1 METKIKYV
9 IFSAIIKLL
18 RPLVRVLLRNG
29 IPFRTF
35 ADLSKWIYVDV
46 ALKEFGIQGRK
57 QSDSRVSI
65 ITGLSRKEVRR
76 LKRMEQL
83 SDAATID
90 RYNRGASVITG
101 WIRDKRFTNAKGQ
114 PQALKFE
121 KGRVTFS
128 DVVKSFSGDVPARA
142 VLDELLSVGAVQVLE
157 DGKIQL
163 LTRAYIPFK
172 DEPEFLSILGTDV
185 AHLIKTI
192 DHNMTRKAGE
202 AFFQRKVSYDNLP
215 IEAIPELRRL
225 SATLGQ
231 KLLETMDRWLSEHDR
246 DVNPNIGGKGCIQAG
261 LGIYYFEEDLE
272 KEHPGSKKE
281 GKL

>member
-1 METKIKYV
+1 METKIKYA

-46 ALKEFGIQGRK
+46 AIKEFGIQGRK

-76 LKRMEQL
+76 LKKMEQL

-90 RYNRGASVITG
+90 RYNRAASVIGG
-101 WIRDKRFTNAKGQ
+101 WIRDRRFTDAKGQ

-121 KGRVTFS
+121 KGKVTFS
-128 DVVKSFSGDVPARA
+128 DLVKSFSGDVPARA
-142 VLDELLSVGAVQVLE
+142 VLDELLSIGAVQVLE
-157 DGKIQL
+157 DGKIKL
-163 LTRAYIPFK
+163 ITRAYIPLN

-215 IEAIPELRRL
+215 IEAIPDLRQM

-231 KLLETMDRWLSEHDR
+231 KLLERMNRWLSEHDR
-246 DVNPNIGGKGCIQAG
+246 DVNPTIGGKGCIQAG
-261 LGIYYFEEDLE
+261 LGIYYFEKDWE
-272 KEHPGSKKE
+272 KEHPESK
-281 GKL
+281 